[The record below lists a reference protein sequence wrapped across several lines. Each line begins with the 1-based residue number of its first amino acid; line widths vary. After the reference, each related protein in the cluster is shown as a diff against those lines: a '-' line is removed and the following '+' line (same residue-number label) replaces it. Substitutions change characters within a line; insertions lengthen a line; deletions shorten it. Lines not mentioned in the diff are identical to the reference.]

1 MLKQIELAGQTTF
14 RTANRRPW
22 MSIESPKAIS
32 NASDVGAKKAE
43 SDLAG
48 DASAIFLT
56 EALSDINEGAA
67 FLDQLSLDEIN
78 AVRRIGHSQTFEAGQ
93 TVFLQ
98 GDRHNGIYL
107 IESGRVRTYYA
118 GPSGREI
125 TLAYWTP
132 GHFVGGPEV
141 FGGGFHVWSANTM
154 EASRLFHLPGS
165 SVRRLALSI
174 PSFAICLVE
183 GLVAKG
189 KCYSALVQML
199 GTRSAAERLAQLLL
213 ILANVDSASADGRMV
228 VSRRITHEQ
237 LASIVGATRQWVT
250 SMLARFQSQGAIRIE
265 DHEIVI
271 RNASMLK

>member
-1 MLKQIELAGQTTF
+1 MTVKTAKMHRAGKRDQ
-14 RTANRRPW
+14 AND
-22 MSIESPKAIS
+22 
-32 NASDVGAKKAE
+32 DVAVE
-43 SDLAG
+43 
-48 DASAIFLT
+48 ASAIFLT
-56 EALSDINEGAA
+56 EVLSDINEGAA
-67 FLDQLSLDEIN
+67 FLEQLTLEEII
-78 AVRRIGHSQTFEAGQ
+78 AVRRIGSSMIFDADETI
-93 TVFLQ
+93 FLQ

-141 FGGGFHVWSANTM
+141 FGGGLHVWSANAM
-154 EASRLFHLPGS
+154 EPSRLSYLPGGA
-165 SVRRLALSI
+165 VRQLALSV
-174 PSFAICLVE
+174 PSFAMCLIE

-213 ILANVDSASADGRMV
+213 ILASTDRKSVNGRMA
-228 VSRRITHEQ
+228 VSSRITHEQ

-250 SMLARFQSQGAIRIE
+250 SMLARFQSQGLISIE
-265 DHEIVI
+265 DRTII
-271 RNASMLK
+271 ILQANQLR